1 MMEEKEKISISLES
15 EKMTDG
21 EVVYKVK
28 KDLMVEELNKKKLE
42 ELSVLEAQYEADR
55 SALIKKYEDYEATI

>member
-1 MMEEKEKISISLES
+1 MEEKEKISVISLDS
-15 EKMTDG
+15 QKLTNS

-42 ELSVLEAQYEADR
+42 ELSVLEAQYEASR
-55 SALIKKYEDYEATI
+55 SALIKKYEDYEASL

>member
-1 MMEEKEKISISLES
+1 MMEEKEKISIRLDSQKLS
-15 EKMTDG
+15 DS

-28 KDLMVEELNKKKLE
+28 KELMIEELNKKKLE

-55 SALIKKYEDYEATI
+55 SMIIKKYEDYEAGL